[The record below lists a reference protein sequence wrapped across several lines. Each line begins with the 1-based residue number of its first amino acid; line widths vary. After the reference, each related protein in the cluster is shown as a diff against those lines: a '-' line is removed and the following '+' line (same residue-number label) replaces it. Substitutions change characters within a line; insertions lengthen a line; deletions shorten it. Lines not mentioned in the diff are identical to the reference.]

1 MTTGAALLAEREKVS
16 SDTARVMYRL
26 TDVDS
31 MSSYDLVLVARAL
44 LAEGEGNGETIRRI
58 LREIVRAWD
67 IEEGA

>member
-1 MTTGAALLAEREKVS
+1 MSTGAALVAERERVS

-44 LAEGEGNGETIRRI
+44 LAEGEGETIQRI
-58 LREIVRAWD
+58 LREIVAAWD
-67 IEEGA
+67 T